1 MRYIESVARSQ
12 AQSFAV
18 ARSPQ
23 RRSSSSSSP
32 SSCSHP
38 QNCFW
43 LLASSPASQP
53 SPGTKEVSMRP
64 TTTTLPVTEE
74 PFPAIKNYFLGMIQK
89 LRNAV
94 VAPTGMGKNYGRI
107 MPLLRQGS
115 LVRQKIMHYG
125 FFGQCFSGC
134 LCSQEETSQL
144 QPILLFW
151 KIPLGTIIKLPIY
164 PSAGS

>member
-1 MRYIESVARSQ
+1 MYLWPTLFSFIFPDHLTDNNQ
-12 AQSFAV
+12 AVPDF
-18 ARSPQ
+18 
-23 RRSSSSSSP
+23 SSRG
-32 SSCSHP
+32 
-38 QNCFW
+38 QLF
-43 LLASSPASQP
+43 
-53 SPGTKEVSMRP
+53 
-64 TTTTLPVTEE
+64 PVL
-74 PFPAIKNYFLGMIQK
+74 LGMIQK

-107 MPLLRQGS
+107 MPLLRQGW

-151 KIPLGTIIKLPIY
+151 KIPLGNIKKNFQYIHQQVLDKDVFGLKFLSFSCSRIT
-164 PSAGS
+164 

>member
-1 MRYIESVARSQ
+1 M
-12 AQSFAV
+12 
-18 ARSPQ
+18 
-23 RRSSSSSSP
+23 
-32 SSCSHP
+32 
-38 QNCFW
+38 
-43 LLASSPASQP
+43 L
-53 SPGTKEVSMRP
+53 
-64 TTTTLPVTEE
+64 
-74 PFPAIKNYFLGMIQK
+74 LGMIQK

-107 MPLLRQGS
+107 MPLLRQGW

-144 QPILLFW
+144 QPTLIFLEDS
-151 KIPLGTIIKLPIY
+151 LGQYKKKLPIY

>member
-1 MRYIESVARSQ
+1 MALAHSM
-12 AQSFAV
+12 
-18 ARSPQ
+18 
-23 RRSSSSSSP
+23 
-32 SSCSHP
+32 
-38 QNCFW
+38 QN
-43 LLASSPASQP
+43 
-53 SPGTKEVSMRP
+53 P
-64 TTTTLPVTEE
+64 TT
-74 PFPAIKNYFLGMIQK
+74 YFCRGLGIIQK

-107 MPLLRQGS
+107 MPLLRQGW

-151 KIPLGTIIKLPIY
+151 KIPLGNIKKNFQYIHQQVLDKDVFGLKFLSFSCSRIT
-164 PSAGS
+164 

>member
-1 MRYIESVARSQ
+1 
-12 AQSFAV
+12 
-18 ARSPQ
+18 
-23 RRSSSSSSP
+23 
-32 SSCSHP
+32 
-38 QNCFW
+38 
-43 LLASSPASQP
+43 
-53 SPGTKEVSMRP
+53 
-64 TTTTLPVTEE
+64 
-74 PFPAIKNYFLGMIQK
+74 MIQK

-107 MPLLRQGS
+107 MPLLRQGW

-164 PSAGS
+164 PSAAVAASSSNPRDIQLVVHLFSSQHTGSYTAQHYLKFKGCRRIW

>member
-1 MRYIESVARSQ
+1 MLQTLQY
-12 AQSFAV
+12 
-18 ARSPQ
+18 
-23 RRSSSSSSP
+23 
-32 SSCSHP
+32 
-38 QNCFW
+38 
-43 LLASSPASQP
+43 PA
-53 SPGTKEVSMRP
+53 
-64 TTTTLPVTEE
+64 
-74 PFPAIKNYFLGMIQK
+74 LGMIQQ

-107 MPLLRQGS
+107 MPLLRQGW